1 MASWSFFALL
11 SGTHTSV
18 NFFFLLILFSFI
30 FVLANKLLPDPHFR
44 CLKSAV
50 LSYSSTLLCI
60 HPSFTNWCR
69 LPFFPFTLAH
79 FQLLPLCTSFFPP
92 LTLAFIISVSFTLFM
107 FYPSYFLISQ
117 SPFLLV
123 TPPVLPFTRPSFSL
137 MLSTLL
143 FTPRQLPPARL
154 TSSHQSPAPDA
165 AATLSSPA
173 II

>member
-1 MASWSFFALL
+1 MVSWSFFALL
-11 SGTHTSV
+11 SCTHTSV

-30 FVLANKLLPDPHFR
+30 FVLANSSLNLPFAISNPQFFPILLPSYAFTLPLLTGVDSHSFPSHSPISSSFLFVPLFSPTHIR
-44 CLKSAV
+44 LCNQCLIYSLYV
-50 LSYSSTLLCI
+50 LS
-60 HPSFTNWCR
+60 
-69 LPFFPFTLAH
+69 
-79 FQLLPLCTSFFPP
+79 
-92 LTLAFIISVSFTLFM
+92 FILSNLSI
-107 FYPSYFLISQ
+107 
-117 SPFLLV
+117 PFLLV
-123 TPPVLPFTRPSFSL
+123 IPPVLPFTRPSFSL